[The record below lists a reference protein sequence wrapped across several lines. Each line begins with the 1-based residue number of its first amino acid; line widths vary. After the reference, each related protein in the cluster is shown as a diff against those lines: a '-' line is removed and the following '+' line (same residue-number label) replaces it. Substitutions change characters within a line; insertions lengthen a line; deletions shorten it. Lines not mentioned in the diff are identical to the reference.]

1 MHGLIV
7 LVKLNNLKI
16 IKSLYNIIKVK
27 SEKNIIQREY
37 FKPFLKKMKYW
48 KYELLIVPKN
58 CCKGKKSRDLY
69 QINCI

>member
-27 SEKNIIQREY
+27 SEKNIIPREY
-37 FKPFLKKMKYW
+37 FKPFLKKMKY
-48 KYELLIVPKN
+48 
-58 CCKGKKSRDLY
+58 
-69 QINCI
+69 